1 MAGGRITIDIPGSTT
16 YVQGLPDGM
25 ALHWWNRPGCAKNL
39 SGTSRPDSL
48 MANSACH
55 LLLTSGGEV
64 GSSNWALLS
73 RSTR

>member
-1 MAGGRITIDIPGSTT
+1 
-16 YVQGLPDGM
+16 
-25 ALHWWNRPGCAKNL
+25 
-39 SGTSRPDSL
+39 